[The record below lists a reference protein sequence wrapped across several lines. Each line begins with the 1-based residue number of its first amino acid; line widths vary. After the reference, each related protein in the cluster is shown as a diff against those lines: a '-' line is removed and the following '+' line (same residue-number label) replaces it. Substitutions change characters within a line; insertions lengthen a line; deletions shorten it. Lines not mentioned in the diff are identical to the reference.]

1 MADYKDQ
8 VSEAAAKKFLEEASP
23 SLNDELC
30 KKLLRSS
37 VCGAMNQFASELLPI
52 IEAKEKGL
60 NVTNYLLES
69 QYRVINAIPE
79 CELHGNRCIPNAV
92 EWINKQLANQK
103 DAIGF
108 AEWIAGC
115 MYERII
121 DKVGEEYKAV
131 GWSCGDDEILTTQEL
146 YELYLKQ
153 KV

>member
-1 MADYKDQ
+1 MKDYKDQ
-8 VSEAAAKKFLEEASP
+8 VSDEAITQESA
-23 SLNDELC
+23 
-30 KKLLRSS
+30 
-37 VCGAMNQFASELLPI
+37 QFAALMDRAIFAAGMTRMRSILLPI
-52 IEAKEKGL
+52 IEEKEKEL
-60 NVTNYLLES
+60 NVTDYLLES
-69 QYRVINAIPE
+69 QHRVINAIPE

-153 KV
+153 KA

>member
-1 MADYKDQ
+1 MKHYKDQ

-52 IEAKEKGL
+52 IEEKEKEL
-60 NVTNYLLES
+60 NVTDYLLES

-92 EWINKQLANQK
+92 EWINKQLAKQK
-103 DAIGF
+103 DTIGF
-108 AEWIAGC
+108 AEWCATNG
-115 MYERII
+115 YGY
-121 DKVGEEYKAV
+121 DSFK
-131 GWSCGDDEILTTQEL
+131 EIWGMHRASDHYTTQEL

-153 KV
+153 K